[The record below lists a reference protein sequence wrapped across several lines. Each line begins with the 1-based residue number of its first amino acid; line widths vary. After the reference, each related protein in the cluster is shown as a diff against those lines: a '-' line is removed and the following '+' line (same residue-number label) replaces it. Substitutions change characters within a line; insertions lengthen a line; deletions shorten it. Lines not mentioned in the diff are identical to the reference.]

1 MASALCP
8 SFLLRTMLL
17 SSAPRKQRDI
27 RDGSDLQHK
36 AQGPGLQCF
45 ILEEAIP
52 GSAHL
57 VQAQQ
62 GLHGASFSSSGRTNL
77 LFSPLNISRS
87 TTGVSLPL
95 TGPLLHH
102 SLGAWGQPPRQ
113 VGRTQSRPSM
123 SHLNTTPPCLR
134 LLVPLPQCPRCCRVV
149 ATASLPGGSTH
160 GLSASSCCRG
170 RGQ

>member
-1 MASALCP
+1 MHHFVHVAEQKLYLMASALCP
-8 SFLLRTMLL
+8 SFLLRTMPL
-17 SSAPRKQRDI
+17 SSAPRKQSDI

-52 GSAHL
+52 GLAHL

-87 TTGVSLPL
+87 ATGVSLPL

-113 VGRTQSRPSM
+113 VGRTHSRPST
-123 SHLNTTPPCLR
+123 SLLKPPR
-134 LLVPLPQCPRCCRVV
+134 H
-149 ATASLPGGSTH
+149 A
-160 GLSASSCCRG
+160 
-170 RGQ
+170 